1 MKIQIILTMLLAIIL
16 FIASM
21 VYFWQQEFQ
30 TSFILLGISVILS
43 NQTKGEIK

>member
-1 MKIQIILTMLLAIIL
+1 MKIQLILTIVVAIIL

-21 VYFWQQEFQ
+21 VYFWQQELQ

-43 NQTKGEIK
+43 NQTREKK